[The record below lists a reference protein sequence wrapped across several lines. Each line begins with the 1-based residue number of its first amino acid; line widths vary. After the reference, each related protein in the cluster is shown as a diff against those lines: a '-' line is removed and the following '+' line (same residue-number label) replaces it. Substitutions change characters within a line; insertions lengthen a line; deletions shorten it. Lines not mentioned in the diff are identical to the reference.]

1 MMVKKAGVMEVQFGP
16 WNIRTKN
23 RFVLFLDAL
32 IRQYNENRVSYA
44 SGSIAYFFTLS
55 LFPFIMFLNS
65 LLGLL
70 NLNSETLIYFISPFF
85 PPEVVSLAVS
95 YNDYI
100 ANISS
105 GFVLTFSILISIY
118 SASRGVN
125 AINITINSIYRVKKQ
140 RDPIREFIL
149 SIVFTIAVGLL
160 ALLMIAAIA
169 AGGRLFEQIYLAF
182 HLPTGSVLVLKYSVI
197 FLAFVVMFLVFSL
210 LYVIAPYRKMKFRQ
224 VLAGSLF
231 STAGVAAISIGVS
244 IYVGLSSRFSL
255 LYGSI
260 GAIIVLMLW
269 FYLFGNIISIGA
281 LLNHL
286 IEQIKCRKKSVQ
298 N

>member
-16 WNIRTKN
+16 WKIKTKN
-23 RFVLFLDAL
+23 RFFLFLDAL

-55 LFPFIMFLNS
+55 LFPFIMFLNA

-95 YNDYI
+95 YNAYI

-105 GFVLTFSILISIY
+105 GFVLTLSILISIY
-118 SASRGVN
+118 SASRSIN
-125 AINITINSIYRVKKQ
+125 AINITINSIYRIKQ
-140 RDPIREFIL
+140 QRGPVRDFIL
-149 SIVFTIAVGLL
+149 SIAFTIAVGLL
-160 ALLMIAAIA
+160 ALLMVAAIA
-169 AGGRLFEQIYLAF
+169 AGGRLFEQVYLAF
-182 HLPTGSVLVLKYSVI
+182 QLPTESVTILKYSI
-197 FLAFVVMFLVFSL
+197 IALAFAVMFLVFSL
-210 LYVIAPYRKMKFRQ
+210 LYYIAPYRKMKFRQ
-224 VLAGSLF
+224 VLPGSLF

-269 FYLFGNIISIGA
+269 FYLFGNIVSIGA

-286 IEQIKCRKKSVQ
+286 IEQMKCRKKSVR